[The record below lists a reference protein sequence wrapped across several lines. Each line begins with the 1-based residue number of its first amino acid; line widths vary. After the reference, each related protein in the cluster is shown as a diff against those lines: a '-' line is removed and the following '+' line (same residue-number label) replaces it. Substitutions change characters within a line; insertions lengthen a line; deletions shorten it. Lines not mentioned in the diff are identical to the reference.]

1 MTMKK
6 TILAIAAAIMM
17 SANVAAQ
24 DKKDQGQQPQQPD
37 KTEMIKQHTD
47 QMVKDYSLNQEQGEK
62 LLVLNTEYADKM
74 PMMFRGPR
82 GGQRGQRPQFNAQR
96 PQRPDSATQGQ
107 RPPRGE
113 RPQMNREEMRK
124 NMEAYNTE
132 LQKIMT
138 EEQYKKYQDDMQKRM
153 QRGPQGG
160 PGQRRERPQRN

>member
-1 MTMKK
+1 MKK

-74 PMMFRGPR
+74 PMMMGPGPR
-82 GGQRGQRPQFNAQR
+82 DG
-96 PQRPDSATQGQ
+96 
-107 RPPRGE
+107 PRI
-113 RPQMNREEMRK
+113 
-124 NMEAYNTE
+124 YLL
-132 LQKIMT
+132 LQ
-138 EEQYKKYQDDMQKRM
+138 
-153 QRGPQGG
+153 
-160 PGQRRERPQRN
+160 

>member
-1 MTMKK
+1 MMKK

-24 DKKDQGQQPQQPD
+24 DKQEQVQQPQQPD
-37 KTEMIKQHTD
+37 RTEVIKQQTD
-47 QMVKDYSLNQEQGEK
+47 QTVKDYGLDEAQAAK
-62 LLVLNTEYADKM
+62 LLTLNTEYAEKI

-82 GGQRGQRPQFNAQR
+82 GGQRGQRPQANRQR
-96 PQRPDSATQGQ
+96 PQRPDGAVQGQ

-113 RPQMNREEMRK
+113 RPQMDREEMRK
-124 NMEAYNTE
+124 NMEAYNAE

-138 EEQYKKYQDDMQKRM
+138 EEQYKKYQEDVQKRM

-160 PGQRRERPQRN
+160 PGQRRERPQHN